1 MPSEVLYTRVSP
13 EPKSFRW
20 FIPNPESANGNSC
33 EPIPTWEKKMYQRF
47 ENTAFISR
55 PCLYKKVKGVGASI
69 PSNGWKT
76 RMTGTRRIIPS
87 LGATQAT
94 LSMYRCISISETIC
108 SKIVASTPSRYFPT
122 IRQITCTKAIV
133 LSAPPS
139 PSALA
144 SWLPWTLKV
153 VLLLRP
159 KMTSTWRLP
168 LHETEVTRL
177 DFPSEIFRS
186 WKITGWRLESENGWQ
201 EISKDSIDSRPPIH
215 PLFGSL
221 PSSFGQTQISN
232 KESKLAN

>member
-1 MPSEVLYTRVSP
+1 M
-13 EPKSFRW
+13 
-20 FIPNPESANGNSC
+20 G
-33 EPIPTWEKKMYQRF
+33 KKMYQRF

-87 LGATQAT
+87 LGAKQAT

-108 SKIVASTPSRYFPT
+108 SKIVASSPSRYFPT

-159 KMTSTWRLP
+159 KMTGTWRLP
-168 LHETEVTRL
+168 SMRPRLPGWIFLPKFSVLGKSLVEGWNPKMDDTR
-177 DFPSEIFRS
+177 FQ
-186 WKITGWRLESENGWQ
+186 KIQ
-201 EISKDSIDSRPPIH
+201 
-215 PLFGSL
+215 
-221 PSSFGQTQISN
+221 
-232 KESKLAN
+232 